1 MSRPGRATGRVPA
14 KLESRAGTQSPT
26 TVYAAPLKVTLKLP
40 PEAWQGIRMQGWS
53 CRDTFVPPPG
63 SAFLGFLQCTK
74 HISLLDVLVTA
85 LGA

>member
-1 MSRPGRATGRVPA
+1 MPRPGRATGRVPA
-14 KLESRAGTQSPT
+14 NLEGRAETPSPT
-26 TVYAAPLKVTLKLP
+26 TLYAAPLKVTLKLP
-40 PEAWQGIRMQGWS
+40 PEARQGICMQGWS

-63 SAFLGFLQCTK
+63 SAFLRFLQCTK